1 MLSVQMELAD
11 GPPEVI
17 ASTDYARLRAQL
29 SRAVA
34 RVCPRM
40 LSDRR
45 EDLVQDCV
53 LRVMDI
59 TRKAEGEERRLSASY
74 LYKVAYSAL
83 IDEIRRIRR
92 RREEPLEEGAEAP
105 AGAAHAD
112 PETAAA
118 SREIGRGV
126 LDCLAGLNRDRRLG
140 VTLYLQGHS
149 VAEAA
154 RILDWPAKRVEN
166 LVYRALADLRDCL
179 AAKGLKP

>member
-1 MLSVQMELAD
+1 MLLARMELAD
-11 GPPEVI
+11 GPREGI
-17 ASTDYARLRAQL
+17 ATSDYERLRAQL

-53 LRVMDI
+53 LRVMDL
-59 TRKAEGEERRLSASY
+59 TKKSEGERVLSPSY

-83 IDEIRRIRR
+83 IDEIRRMRR
-92 RREEPLEEGAEAP
+92 RREEPLAEEDAMP
-105 AGAAHAD
+105 AGRVQGN

-126 LDCLAGLNRDRRLG
+126 LDCLGGLNPDRRLG

-149 VAEAA
+149 VVEAA
-154 RILDWPAKRVEN
+154 RILAWPEKKTEN

-179 AAKGLKP
+179 GAKGITP

>member
-1 MLSVQMELAD
+1 MLIARMELAD
-11 GPPEVI
+11 GPRDGI
-17 ASTDYARLRAQL
+17 ATSDYERLRIQL

-53 LRVMDI
+53 LRVMDL
-59 TRKAEGEERRLSASY
+59 TKKSEGERVLSPSY

-92 RREEPLEEGAEAP
+92 RREAPLEEGDRVPAEA
-105 AGAAHAD
+105 AHGD
-112 PETAAA
+112 PEAVAAGQ
-118 SREIGRGV
+118 EIGRGV
-126 LDCLAGLNRDRRLG
+126 LDCLAGLNRDRRLS

-149 VAEAA
+149 VVEAA
-154 RILDWPAKRVEN
+154 AILEWPAKKTQN
-166 LVYRALADLRDCL
+166 LVYRALADLRGCL
-179 AAKGLKP
+179 ASKGIRP